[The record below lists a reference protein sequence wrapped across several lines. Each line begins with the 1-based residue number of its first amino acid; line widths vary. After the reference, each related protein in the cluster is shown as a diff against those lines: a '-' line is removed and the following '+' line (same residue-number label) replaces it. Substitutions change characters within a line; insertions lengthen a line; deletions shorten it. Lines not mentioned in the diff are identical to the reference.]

1 MTGLQ
6 GEAQCLVDYVSVD
19 PCWGRKFQKQVS
31 AESNFSRLKWSNR
44 FHNIPTKC
52 SIKQSRVPFRRKCS
66 IENTHKWRKCSQKV
80 FASVGANDQ
89 PTRPP
94 RLLTT
99 LVGKLVL
106 QESEKPSSFH
116 EPNSNFSSSPL
127 TSVAVTV
134 SRSIRLFE
142 QINTGRWLSGAFG
155 DGSRPWLPF
164 TMLASNP
171 MTSM

>member
-1 MTGLQ
+1 MFG
-6 GEAQCLVDYVSVD
+6 GGNS
-19 PCWGRKFQKQVS
+19 RKQVS
-31 AESNFSRLKWSNR
+31 AESNFSRLKCSNR

-52 SIKQSRVPFRRKCS
+52 SIKQSSIKQSRVSFRRKCS